1 MTPPAVSA
9 PPPPAAPRPE
19 APAPAL
25 ELRARAPFSRTRHAR
40 PPLLTARTV
49 SVSLILHLLLL
60 IAVLFAPAP
69 ERPATS
75 VASGSSTATETVDYV
90 EVSDWGGMATDPS
103 ASLPEPQT
111 AAPTAFGAATADSV
125 LSTLPEAGPFPQRA
139 PAGIP
144 AAPSRP
150 GAGVPGAVV
159 PGAAGGAPAGE
170 GGGQSG
176 GTGLPRSGPGRLGP
190 ELGDSRLV
198 VRPQAVPEAPL
209 EDEERY
215 QRHIRGRLQAINDS
229 ISGEAD
235 RQRRANDWTITDRNG
250 RRWGIDERGI
260 VAGGRHVPTPKV
272 GAGRPQRDR
281 EEEARRERDQRREI
295 DRQAEDIER
304 DRHLRERG
312 QATRERE
319 NRRREE
325 ERRKQAEQG
334 GTTP

>member
-1 MTPPAVSA
+1 VLP
-9 PPPPAAPRPE
+9 
-19 APAPAL
+19 
-25 ELRARAPFSRTRHAR
+25 ARAPFSRARHVR

-69 ERPATS
+69 ERP
-75 VASGSSTATETVDYV
+75 VGVSGIDDGSRVSEVVDFV
-90 EVSDWGGMATDPS
+90 EVSEWGGMATDPS
-103 ASLPEPQT
+103 ASLPEPQA
-111 AAPTAFGAATADSV
+111 AAPAAIGAATADSV
-125 LSTLPEAGPFPQRA
+125 LSTLPQAGPFPQRA

-150 GAGVPGAVV
+150 AAGAPGAVT
-159 PGAAGGAPAGE
+159 PGSAGGAPAGQA
-170 GGGQSG
+170 GGQVG

-250 RRWGIDERGI
+250 RRWGIDQNGV
-260 VAGGRHVPTPKV
+260 VAGGRHVPTPKM

-281 EEEARRERDQRREI
+281 EDEARRERDQRREI

-304 DRHLRERG
+304 DRYLRERG

-325 ERRKQAEQG
+325 ERQKQEQG

>member
-9 PPPPAAPRPE
+9 PPPPAVPRAE
-19 APAPAL
+19 APAPAPQL
-25 ELRARAPFSRTRHAR
+25 HARAPFSRVRQSR

-49 SVSLILHLLLL
+49 SISLILHLLLL
-60 IAVLFAPAP
+60 IAVLFTPAP
-69 ERPATS
+69 ERPVFLSSDDGS
-75 VASGSSTATETVDYV
+75 VVSGEVVDYV
-90 EVSDWGGMATDPS
+90 EVSEWGGMATDPS
-103 ASLPEPQT
+103 ASLPEPVA
-111 AAPTAFGAATADSV
+111 AAPTAIGAATADSV

-139 PAGIP
+139 PTGIP
-144 AAPSRP
+144 APSRP
-150 GAGVPGAVV
+150 GAGAPGAVL
-159 PGAAGGAPAGE
+159 PGAAGGVPAG
-170 GGGQSG
+170 QTG
-176 GTGLPRSGPGRLGP
+176 GTRLPRSGPGGLGP

-281 EEEARRERDQRREI
+281 EDEARRERDQRREI

-304 DRHLRERG
+304 DRYLRERG
-312 QATRERE
+312 EAIRERE
-319 NRRREE
+319 NQRRQQERE
-325 ERRKQAEQG
+325 KQGQG

>member
-9 PPPPAAPRPE
+9 PPPPAAPRAE
-19 APAPAL
+19 APAPAPQ
-25 ELRARAPFSRTRHAR
+25 LRARAPFSRARHAR

-60 IAVLFAPAP
+60 IAVLFVPAHSPKGPAGMTLDGSGWIP
-69 ERPATS
+69 E
-75 VASGSSTATETVDYV
+75 VVDYV
-90 EVSDWGGMATDPS
+90 ELGEWGSMATDPS
-103 ASLPEPQT
+103 ASLPEPMGATST
-111 AAPTAFGAATADSV
+111 AIGAATADSV

-144 AAPSRP
+144 GAPSRP
-150 GAGVPGAVV
+150 AAGVPGAVV
-159 PGAAGGAPAGE
+159 PGAAAGQA
-170 GGGQSG
+170 GGQAG

-281 EEEARRERDQRREI
+281 EDEARRERDQRREI

-304 DRHLRERG
+304 DRYLRERA

-319 NRRREE
+319 NQRRQQERE
-325 ERRKQAEQG
+325 KQGQG
-334 GTTP
+334 GTPP

>member
-9 PPPPAAPRPE
+9 PPPPAAPRAE
-19 APAPAL
+19 APAPAPQ
-25 ELRARAPFSRTRHAR
+25 LRARAPFSRARHAR

-69 ERPATS
+69 ERPVTS

-90 EVSDWGGMATDPS
+90 EVSEWGGMATDPS
-103 ASLPEPQT
+103 ASLPEPQ
-111 AAPTAFGAATADSV
+111 AASPTAIGAATADSV
-125 LSTLPEAGPFPQRA
+125 PSTLPNTGPFPQRA

-144 AAPSRP
+144 SAPSRP
-150 GAGVPGAVV
+150 AAGVPGAGV
-159 PGAAGGAPAGE
+159 PGAAGGAP
-170 GGGQSG
+170 GGQPG
-176 GTGLPRSGPGRLGP
+176 GPGLPRSGPGRLGP

-250 RRWGIDERGI
+250 RRWGIDQNGV

-304 DRHLRERG
+304 DRYLRERG
-312 QATRERE
+312 RATRERE

-325 ERRKQAEQG
+325 ERQKQEQG